1 MARQVKNIYYSK
13 NLDELQKRAGNLKL
27 EKSAVS
33 AKSILASSDKL
44 LAEAEKYLLDGDEEL
59 AYFFFFRYVEAI
71 AQFQKRE
78 DYKRDKKYYENLI
91 SKQKF
96 KAALDKL
103 DILTSSLQERY
114 KLKKDIDVLESA
126 AVQEEFNEA
135 LENEK
140 NLNHKRNAD
149 GKDRG
154 PLSSGD
160 GYKSTISSIN
170 GIVKSNGTDKIEI
183 VKTNGI
189 TPQELK
195 SLLEQKA
202 KRILLVDCRDRTD
215 FTNNHILHSNSICIP
230 ATALSQ
236 GMSANTILT
245 TMKECNPESYMDWNN
260 RGTFDYIILYDWNSS
275 FDNRS
280 PGLSIVYD
288 AVTKWDQDCKN
299 AKILVVQGGMKNM
312 YYTYPNLL
320 TNPQTNVNATNK
332 QNGSNGDVDLRKL
345 ELISYPD
352 LEDAN
357 VAPKSYKP
365 VDGPEINSI
374 SLNNAEHDKNLFA
387 NSSYPNINDVP
398 TVGGVHVDR
407 STKPSRANLQKVPNG
422 SASVAPSA
430 TSISTIETPDK
441 TDTKIKEYSAALDA
455 VIEST
460 NETIKSEKEAKALRE
475 LADKELD
482 AELQNK
488 LKAKEVETDS
498 LRMQLDARNEQLSKM
513 KAQYEAVLREQKTK
527 HILPRIRTPV
537 EEEKITS
544 KQKEKDRLDEM
555 VKALRKMRLEA
566 ALEKGKRDVLI
577 NNDNERVSDYV
588 SLPPIPNTSVG
599 QVGNRASGVNSATQ
613 LPSIS
618 QAASVTPEII
628 SSPVPSLKPSSSN
641 AGSRPI
647 SQDSSAITRQKLKDE
662 SSEQPRSSALKR
674 SHSHPNI
681 AQSHEEDMGDE
692 PGTSQTP
699 RINRGLKPTRAQAPE
714 VATPRRFA
722 RNFEVVSSTERSK
735 TGLKN
740 LGNTCYMN
748 SIIQCL
754 SHTRGLVDYLRSEE
768 YMKEWHPGRSP
779 TKGEATE
786 ELSAAIKQMHSGHR
800 SISLLDLKSTIGKHH
815 RAFRGYEQQDS
826 HEFITILLDWLHE
839 EMNRATEK
847 TPLKEQKN
855 DGLSDEVAASR
866 TWEDYKKSNNSKISE
881 LFCGQQKS
889 CVTCSSCSTQS
900 VTFEPFFILS
910 VPIPSS
916 GKKCDIQQCIDFYTT
931 EEELSGWN
939 CVQCKKKVR
948 ATKKIDLWR
957 LPPYLIIHLQR
968 FYNDGYWKKRLTEID
983 FPVDNLNLNPKVIGT
998 DRSTTYDYQLYSV
1011 SNHYGSMD
1019 GGHYTAYCRLPGTW
1033 LRFDDL
1039 EVCPINGRDVPSAAA
1054 YILFYQNRN
1063 YC

>member
-1 MARQVKNIYYSK
+1 M
-13 NLDELQKRAGNLKL
+13 KL
-27 EKSAVS
+27 EKATQS
-33 AKSILASSDKL
+33 AKIILSSTEKL
-44 LAEAEKYLLDGDEEL
+44 LAEAEKHLLDGDEEL
-59 AYFFFFRYVEAI
+59 AYYFFYRYVEAI
-71 AQFQKRE
+71 AQAQKRD
-78 DYKRDKKYYENLI
+78 DYKKDKKFYENLI
-91 SKQKF
+91 SKHKF

-103 DILTSSLQERY
+103 DSLTDSLQKRY
-114 KLKKDIDVLESA
+114 NLKKEVEDLESA
-126 AVQEEFNEA
+126 AIKKEFSEA

-140 NLNHKRNAD
+140 NLNHKRSTD

-154 PLSSGD
+154 ALSSGD
-160 GYKSTISSIN
+160 GFKAAVSSVN
-170 GIVKSNGTDKIEI
+170 GIVKANGTDKIET
-183 VKTNGI
+183 VKSNGI

-195 SLLEQKA
+195 TLLEQKV
-202 KRILLVDCRDRTD
+202 KRMLLVDCRDRTD
-215 FTNNHILHSNSICIP
+215 FTNNHILHSNCICIP
-230 ATALSQ
+230 ATALAE
-236 GMSANTILT
+236 GMSANTILS

-260 RGTFDYIILYDWNSS
+260 RGSFDYIILYDWNSS
-275 FDNRS
+275 FDHRS
-280 PGLSIVYD
+280 PGLGIVYD

-320 TNPQTNVNATNK
+320 TNPQTNVNATTK
-332 QNGSNGDVDLRKL
+332 QNGSTDVDLRKL
-345 ELISYPD
+345 ESISYPD
-352 LEDAN
+352 LEDTT
-357 VAPKSYKP
+357 VTPKSYKP
-365 VDGPEINSI
+365 LDGPETNNI
-374 SLNNAEHDKNLFA
+374 SLSNFEHDRISSA
-387 NSSYPNINDVP
+387 PSSYPNINDVP
-398 TVGGVHVDR
+398 KIGGVHVDR
-407 STKPSRANLQKVPNG
+407 STKPSRLSSQKVPNG
-422 SASVAPSA
+422 PATVASTIA
-430 TSISTIETPDK
+430 ISTNESTDK
-441 TDTKIKEYSAALDA
+441 TDIKVKEYSEALDA

-460 NETIKSEKEAKALRE
+460 NETIKREKEAKALRE
-475 LADKELD
+475 LAAAKEELD
-482 AELQNK
+482 TEMENK
-488 LKAKEVETDS
+488 LKAKEVEAES
-498 LRMQLDARNEQLSKM
+498 LRTLLDTRNEQLSQM
-513 KAQYEAVLREQKTK
+513 KSQYESVLREQKTK

-537 EEEKITS
+537 EEENISS
-544 KQKEKDRLDEM
+544 KQREKDSLDEL
-555 VKALRKMRLEA
+555 VKALRKARIDA
-566 ALEKGKRDVLI
+566 GTEKGKR
-577 NNDNERVSDYV
+577 ERSVPSDKDRSNDYV
-588 SLPPIPNTSVG
+588 SLPPISNSNAG
-599 QVGNRASGVNSATQ
+599 QVSNRASSVTSATQ

-618 QAASVTPEII
+618 PATSVAPEII

-641 AGSRPI
+641 AGSSRPI

-662 SSEQPRSSALKR
+662 NSEPPRSSALKR

-681 AQSHEEDMGDE
+681 AQSHDEDMGDE
-692 PGTSQTP
+692 SGNSQVP

-754 SHTRGLVDYLRSEE
+754 SHTIRLVDYLRSEE
-768 YMKEWHPGRSP
+768 YMREWHPGRSP

-839 EMNRATEK
+839 EMNRAPEK

-855 DGLSDEVAASR
+855 DGLSDEVAATR
-866 TWEDYKKSNNSKISE
+866 TWDDYKKSNDSKISE

-910 VPIPSS
+910 VPIPIS

-939 CVQCKKKVR
+939 CVQCKRKVR

-983 FPVDNLNLNPKVIGT
+983 FPVENLNLNPKVIGK
-998 DRSTTYDYQLYSV
+998 DRNTSYDFQLYAV

-1019 GGHYTAYCRLPGTW
+1019 GGHYTAYCRQNGNW